1 MRRPFLIL
9 LAFLA
14 LMPAA
19 ATRAETLVVASST
32 DRVVIEPLLAAF
44 ALRFPTIT
52 IDYREHDTLPLETG
66 LRGGTLD
73 PPPDLAIGSAVDRQ
87 FKLVNDGFAQR
98 HRSDAT
104 ARLPDW
110 ARFADEA
117 FGISF
122 EPLVIVANT
131 DRVAKAPTSRAQL
144 LEFVEREGIGPVAT
158 YDPLASGVGYLVA
171 NLDLATN
178 SQFSTFISRL
188 SRVGL
193 ATFANS
199 ARMLD
204 EVDAGRVPIA
214 FNVIGSYAAARQRAG
229 ARIRIVQPVDYTF
242 ALMRV
247 AIIPKTAR
255 NPAAARLLLD
265 FLLSDEGQTILA
277 RDCGLPAIQPLRG
290 DQGPSRR
297 TILEAAAGP
306 VRVIGLDASLL
317 ALSDR
322 LHEDAFRK
330 LWQSLTN
337 DRM

>member
-1 MRRPFLIL
+1 MIARVL
-9 LAFLA
+9 LALVM
-14 LMPAA
+14 LLPAA
-19 ATRAETLVVASST
+19 AARAETLVVASST

-44 ALRFPTIT
+44 ALRFPAIT
-52 IDYREHDTLPLETG
+52 VDYREYDTLPLETG

-98 HRSDAT
+98 HRSEAT

-122 EPLVIVANT
+122 EPLVIVANL
-131 DRVAKAPTSRAQL
+131 DRIPAAKAPTSRSQL
-144 LEFVEREGIGPVAT
+144 LEFVEREGVGPVAT

-178 SQFSTFISRL
+178 SRFSTFISRL
-188 SRVGL
+188 SRGGL

-204 EVDAGRVPIA
+204 EVAAGRVPIA

-229 ARIRIVQPVDYTF
+229 ARIQIVQPVDYTF

-247 AIIPKTAR
+247 AIIPRTAR

-265 FLLSDEGQTILA
+265 FLLSEEGQTILA
-277 RDCGLPAIQPLRG
+277 RDCGLPAIQPLPG

-297 TILEAAAGP
+297 TILEAAVGP

-317 ALSDR
+317 ALSDT
-322 LHEDAFRK
+322 LHEASFRK